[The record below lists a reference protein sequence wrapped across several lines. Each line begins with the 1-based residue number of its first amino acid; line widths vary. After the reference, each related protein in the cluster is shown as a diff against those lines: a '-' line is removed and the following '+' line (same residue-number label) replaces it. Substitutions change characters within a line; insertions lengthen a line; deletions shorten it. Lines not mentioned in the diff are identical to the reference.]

1 MRNHLMNVANIAE
14 AREANLDDTL
24 PKAIGGDPVA
34 FASILRAHQAMVFS
48 LAYHVLRD
56 RGQAE
61 DLAQEVF
68 LLLHRNLAALKST
81 EHLIFWLRKVTC
93 HRAIDQARRRRF
105 WPKLSLEQAPEPV
118 AASTVRDSMLDRTLG
133 RMVGS
138 LPEKQRAIIVLRY
151 QEDLEPT
158 EIAEVLGMPVA
169 TVKSYLQR
177 ALALLRQKLGRVEE
191 GRL

>member
-1 MRNHLMNVANIAE
+1 MKVANIAE

-24 PKAIGGDPVA
+24 PKAIGGDPAA

-105 WPKLSLEQAPEPV
+105 WPRLSLEQAPEPA

-133 RMVGS
+133 RMVES
-138 LPEKQRAIIVLRY
+138 LPERQRAIIVLRY
-151 QEDLEPT
+151 QEDLEPA

-177 ALALLRQKLGRVEE
+177 ALALLRQKLGRVGER
-191 GRL
+191 RL